1 VVGVGIALTV
11 VAVVS
16 LGIQAARGTTTVN
29 VQRSAKTIH
38 NTALDN
44 AFYHCIDVQARSVVS
59 PDEPV
64 LFGGGLGDVV
74 TMIKGMGSWIT
85 IADPASEAVARVSLR
100 NNVTTGDTC
109 LGTVVI
115 ATSTHG
121 THIVHVGSGANVPG
135 EGPPP
140 APPL

>member
-1 VVGVGIALTV
+1 VVGVGIVVTVIAL
-11 VAVVS
+11 VA
-16 LGIQAARGTTTVN
+16 LGVQAARGNTTVS
-29 VQRSAKTIH
+29 VQRSAKTMH

-44 AFYHCIDVQARSVVS
+44 AFYQCIDVQAHSLVS

-74 TMIKGMGSWIT
+74 TMLKGMGSWIT
-85 IADPASEAVARVSLR
+85 IADPGSQAVARISLR

-109 LGTVVI
+109 RGTVVI
-115 ATSTHG
+115 ATSTHAPHTVRVG
-121 THIVHVGSGANVPG
+121 TGATAPG